1 MERRSSQAVR
11 PISQN
16 PAPDWQ
22 ILGEIE
28 LPVGEHAHTILDAWL
43 LDALIPLHLHADF
56 LNKIRKSAEDVVAR
70 AIQTDME
77 TQPQRIRLSILV
89 PANHPSDA
97 QTWGFFRIEK
107 VDLAEENKNSPH
119 HTIEFYLFPEE
130 Q

>member
-1 MERRSSQAVR
+1 MEHRSSQAVR

-16 PAPDWQ
+16 PDADWQ

-28 LPVGEHAHTILDAWL
+28 LTVGVHAHTILDAWL

-70 AIQTDME
+70 ATQTDMG
-77 TQPQRIRLSILV
+77 TRSQHTRLSILV
-89 PANHPSDA
+89 PANRPSDA

-107 VDLAEENKNSPH
+107 VELAADNENFPN